1 MINPTI
7 QELAD
12 YLALAKVT
20 TIQSGI
26 SQLNE
31 FFKSFDYHPCK
42 PEWDGMDRMGKRV
55 LVTRLLKTLSDSPSK
70 SFVNGKSDKVIIK
83 KFITV

>member
-1 MINPTI
+1 MNPNI

-20 TIQSGI
+20 TTQSGI

-42 PEWDGMDRMGKRV
+42 PEWDGLDRFTKRE
-55 LVTRLLKTLSDSPSK
+55 LVNRILKTLLESPSK
-70 SFVNGKSDKVIIK
+70 SGING
-83 KFITV
+83 

>member
-1 MINPTI
+1 MMNQNI
-7 QELAD
+7 QELVD
-12 YLALAKVT
+12 YLNLAKVT

-31 FFKSFDYHPCK
+31 FFKSFDYHSCQT
-42 PEWDGMDRMGKRV
+42 EWDGMDRMGKRV
-55 LVTRLLKTLSDSPSK
+55 LVNRLLKTLSDSPSK
-70 SFVNGKSDKVIIK
+70 SFVNDKPDKVIVT

>member
-31 FFKSFDYHPCK
+31 FFKSFEYHSCK
-42 PEWDGMDRMGKRV
+42 PEWDGMDRMSKRV
-55 LVTRLLKTLSDSPSK
+55 LVNRLLKTLSNSPSK
-70 SFVNGKSDKVIIK
+70 ILC
-83 KFITV
+83 